1 MYSQKHK
8 HMTQIPKLNTLK
20 HFREESPFDR
30 HLVDDTLA
38 RVFINRDR
46 IINDAKNYTEGKKTE
61 GVKKFIEKYN
71 SAKIRLGYKSETTI
85 QYVAEEIIK
94 GNDGFIGTFMVSP
107 KRQHG
112 KDVGAEY
119 LQTTYI
125 QNQLS
130 EFSGVFI
137 NRLKNNGPE
146 SERIVDGKIIKGI
159 EKSQNTTKSL
169 DCLVDNPKD
178 LVIRCI
184 NKVTTSLIQEINDKG
199 GAQGNQLEL
208 SEKDVDK
215 IDFSLQSNQNVYIIF
230 ILDGKYY
237 KNNPYVLG
245 LIEKYKENKHVYLTT
260 SDGIK
265 EVIGAI
271 LHN

>member
-1 MYSQKHK
+1 MKNKTSTSH
-8 HMTQIPKLNTLK
+8 
-20 HFREESPFDR
+20 HFICENVFDN
-30 HLVDDTLA
+30 LIVDDNLT

-46 IINDAKNYTEGKKTE
+46 IINDAKDYTEGSKTG
-61 GVKKFIEKYN
+61 GVKKFIEKYD
-71 SAKIRLGYKSETTI
+71 SAKIRLGYKPETTI

-112 KDVGAEY
+112 KKVGAEY

-125 QNQLS
+125 QNQLL
-130 EFSGVFI
+130 EFDGFSI
-137 NRLKNNGPE
+137 DRLNNNGPE

-169 DCLVDNPKD
+169 DCLINNPLGLK
-178 LVIRCI
+178 IRCI
-184 NKVTTSLIQEINDKG
+184 NKVTTSLIKEINDKG

-265 EVIGAI
+265 EVIGSI
-271 LHN
+271 LHNK